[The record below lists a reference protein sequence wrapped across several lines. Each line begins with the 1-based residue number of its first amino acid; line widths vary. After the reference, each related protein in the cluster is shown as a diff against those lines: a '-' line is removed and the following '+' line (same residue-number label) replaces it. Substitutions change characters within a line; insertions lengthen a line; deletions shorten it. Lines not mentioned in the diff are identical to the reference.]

1 MSEEEEFAVVE
12 ALGDRD
18 LALVAVGEHFE
29 ALVVHHRVDIYVGV
43 AAHRDIDD
51 VVRALEQ
58 QFVVVAAARRIDAEQ
73 LALQVVLVDAVVE
86 FERRLRTPADIDRR
100 GDVGLGELHDLF
112 QLFPIGDLLERQRLD
127 GGACDDHAVE
137 VAVLD
142 LVELLVKFLHM
153 RERRIFAF
161 IGARVDKRHIYLKR
175 RVAQEPEQ
183 LCLGL
188 HLCRHQI
195 DDRDVDRA
203 DVLRPRAMGVHHE
216 DVLFGQLVVRGQFF
230 GNDYR
235 HRLPPPL
242 TAAARPTPV

>member
-1 MSEEEEFAVVE
+1 MT
-12 ALGDRD
+12 
-18 LALVAVGEHFE
+18 
-29 ALVVHHRVDIYVGV
+29 
-43 AAHRDIDD
+43 AHRDVDD
-51 VVRALEQ
+51 VVRSLEQ
-58 QFVVVAAARRIDAEQ
+58 QLVVVAAARRINAEQ

-86 FERRLRTPADIDRR
+86 LERRLRAPADVDCR

-127 GGACDDHAVE
+127 RGAGDDHSVE

-161 IGARVDKRHIYLKR
+161 IRARVDKSHIYLKR
-175 RVAQEPEQ
+175 RVAQKPEQ
-183 LCLGL
+183 LSLGL

-195 DDRDVDRA
+195 DDRDVNRT

-216 DVLFGQLVVRGQFF
+216 DVLFGQLVVRRQFL

-242 TAAARPTPV
+242 IAAGRPTPV